1 MYEFQSWRKLLPWYF
16 PPHYNKDFFDPAAL
30 VAAEASYAL
39 KSSEKYTHWKEMET
53 LLYPQHVGQPSSDLR
68 PILQDDLQRIP
79 PWYGMTGG
87 VISGP
92 SLTRAEAQYASQYP
106 SEYSYWK
113 RVEILKRQGRT
124 VSSAKDLTKIS
135 NNFEFVRKN
144 DIHLAARVQWL
155 GLLVSPIG
163 FISYLWADDNDWWAH
178 TLVFIFLFIG
188 LVIASVGW
196 LSDDEQAKTLV
207 SQENEDRLLAVI
219 NASTHVASLLNAIRN
234 PNTAAQGDHERLGE
248 LRAESKRAKRMDQPA
263 IELDIAK
270 KRKAKAN
277 KESIEQ
283 QQAATALGVEVKRC
297 QYCVLF
303 IPESSTSCQ
312 HCGNNV

>member
-1 MYEFQSWRKLLPWYF
+1 
-16 PPHYNKDFFDPAAL
+16 
-30 VAAEASYAL
+30 
-39 KSSEKYTHWKEMET
+39 MET
-53 LLYPQHVGQPSSDLR
+53 LLYPQHVGQPSNDLR

-79 PWYGMTGG
+79 PWYGMTDG

-92 SLTRAEAQYASQYP
+92 SLTRAEAQYASQHP
-106 SEYSYWK
+106 GEYSYWK

-135 NNFEFVRKN
+135 NNFEFVRKS

-178 TLVFIFLFIG
+178 TLVFVFLVVG
-188 LVIASVGW
+188 LIITSVGW

-207 SQENEDRLLAVI
+207 SQENENRLLAVI
-219 NASTHVASLLNAIRN
+219 NASTQVASLLNTTRN
-234 PNTAAQGDHERLGE
+234 PDTAARGDQQRLAE
-248 LRAESKRAKRMDQPA
+248 LRAESRRARRLDRPA
-263 IELDIAK
+263 SELDIAK
-270 KRKAKAN
+270 KRKAKAD
-277 KESIEQ
+277 KESTER

-297 QYCVLF
+297 QYCTLF
-303 IPESSTSCQ
+303 IPETSTSCQ